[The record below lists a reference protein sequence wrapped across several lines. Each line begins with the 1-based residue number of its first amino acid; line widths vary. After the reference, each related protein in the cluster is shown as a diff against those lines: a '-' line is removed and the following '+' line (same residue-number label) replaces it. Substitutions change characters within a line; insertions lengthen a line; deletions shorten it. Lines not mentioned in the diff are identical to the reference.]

1 MYADN
6 KKKEAKKYNGSDNE
20 ITKLDRTEVDA
31 VIEEVKRELRNIFVK
46 TDEQIKKLG
55 NSLKKVVKRDE
66 GICEEIKNAL
76 KEEIA
81 EGVISTRTIELHCPP
96 EWKHKTKPKQGENEK
111 ISFSKQL
118 KESPQ
123 QQIVATNQGKSVI
136 YEESAPST
144 ETSRVDDAPFK
155 AIQKSQQNERIEPA
169 STANRISTNTTS
181 NEASGVLKL
190 EYSLPYQYV
199 QQYMAAEY
207 KEGKSKVWFSVEID
221 VKSKKVASA
230 RTGRISEAN

>member
-1 MYADN
+1 MQY
-6 KKKEAKKYNGSDNE
+6 
-20 ITKLDRTEVDA
+20 TF
-31 VIEEVKRELRNIFVK
+31 NIV
-46 TDEQIKKLG
+46 
-55 NSLKKVVKRDE
+55 
-66 GICEEIKNAL
+66 CE
-76 KEEIA
+76 
-81 EGVISTRTIELHCPP
+81 
-96 EWKHKTKPKQGENEK
+96 

-118 KESPQ
+118 KENPQ
-123 QQIVATNQGKSVI
+123 QQIVATNHGISVI
-136 YEESAPST
+136 YGEPAPST

-169 STANRISTNTTS
+169 SIANTLLSTKNATS
-181 NEASGVLKL
+181 NEASEILKL